1 MGYLKIARE
10 LLNSSFWR
18 SLAPAEKGILTDLMA
33 MATYKPRVFN
43 MNGYDVQLDCL
54 EICISI
60 NSYAKSQGLDRSYV
74 TRLIENLE
82 SWNLVRKEVVYLSK
96 IATNKTTDKTTK
108 DVTSK
113 KCSKLHSKVTL
124 LSFNEWIFAMDSD
137 YFAKYPP
144 IVRHEQSNP
153 QSEEQTCAQ
162 HNKEALNKEV
172 LKKETRRNSACAV
185 PVSNG
190 SKGKEYRKPWY
201 TMEQIAKMDLPYAD
215 EIMKEWTEYSGRS
228 KKDVSDILQ
237 KFTHKQRLFGLP
249 EMTLD
254 VFDKEFRKE
263 MKSAF
268 ALKSKHKN
276 EPVQKLHYYFEN

>member
-10 LLNSSFWR
+10 LFNSSFWR
-18 SLAPAEKGILTDLMA
+18 SLAPAEQAILINLMTMAAYKPTTYNLYGTEIELNKYEFCFSVIKMAEKYHVTEYAMRSLIKKLEDVQILT
-33 MATYKPRVFN
+33 
-43 MNGYDVQLDCL
+43 
-54 EICISI
+54 
-60 NSYAKSQGLDRSYV
+60 
-74 TRLIENLE
+74 
-82 SWNLVRKEVVYLSK
+82 
-96 IATNKTTDKTTK
+96 KTTRKITRQVSSEFSRGKSRCEYVKKATCCYTS
-108 DVTSK
+108 VTFCGWVFYDDDECDNK
-113 KCSKLHSKVTL
+113 GDMNDE
-124 LSFNEWIFAMDSD
+124 F
-137 YFAKYPP
+137 
-144 IVRHEQSNP
+144 HEALQA
-153 QSEEQTCAQ
+153 EVQTVNRE
-162 HNKEALNKEV
+162 HNKEILKKEV

-254 VFDKEFRKE
+254 VFNKEFRKE

-268 ALKSKHKN
+268 ALKSKQKN
-276 EPVQKLHYYFEN
+276 EPQRYLYYYGEDD